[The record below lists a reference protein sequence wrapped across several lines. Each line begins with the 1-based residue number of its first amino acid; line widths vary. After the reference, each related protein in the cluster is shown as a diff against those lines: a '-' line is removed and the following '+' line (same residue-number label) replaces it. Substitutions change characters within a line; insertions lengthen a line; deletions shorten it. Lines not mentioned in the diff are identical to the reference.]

1 MNQVKESRATPAHM
15 REGAFLAVILFV
27 LAGLNQGYSQPT
39 GDNFRSAAGEQKHLR
54 RYVGDMRIDSQR
66 CRVVLIQYL
75 GEDRYT
81 VNFSLPSAKTGDPKE
96 WTGSELQVWLLATNG
111 IALPGTG
118 GGVMWGGKHGTNGVF
133 GFTQTAPM
141 EELQAV
147 VLRVGETTH
156 VLRIRPRTAN
166 LSSEAQFALDRLQSY
181 SVDEMEA
188 FESGQWKT
196 GSLAQQEVHMGI
208 QNTKEQLRRHGVV
221 ATWNPAEKS
230 YEIRY

>member
-27 LAGLNQGYSQPT
+27 LAGLNQGYSQPA
-39 GDNFRSAAGEQKHLR
+39 GDNFRSAAGEQELLR
-54 RYVGDMRIDSQR
+54 RYIGNMRIDSQR
-66 CRVVLIQYL
+66 CRVVLIEYL
-75 GEDRYT
+75 GEDFYT
-81 VNFSLPSAKTGDPKE
+81 VSFHLPTAKAGELDG
-96 WTGSELQVWLLATNG
+96 WAGSELQVWLLATNG
-111 IALPGTG
+111 IALPAMG
-118 GGVMWGGKHGTNGVF
+118 GGLTWGGKHGTIAVF
-133 GFTQTAPM
+133 GFRRTAPM
-141 EELQAV
+141 EDLQAV
-147 VLRVGETTH
+147 VLGIGETTH
-156 VLRIRPRTAN
+156 VFRIRPRTSN
-166 LSSEAQFALDRLQSY
+166 LSSKAQFALDQLQSY

-221 ATWNPAEKS
+221 ATWNPAKKS